1 MVFIT
6 TKSIRILALLLLSS
20 VFIMGCQTT
29 DESDDQDSSRI
40 WGEPA
45 NGLRCSIIVETTHW
59 SNGDPAIVSVTVE
72 NISEGKIDLRT
83 VPAFTLNDMQ
93 YWCPVNIAGDDRDD
107 HRLPANSRSNISL
120 EKGAQIY
127 SRIDISMLGWDQGI
141 SSIWPWENLYSIVP
155 TGKYMLRLD
164 IEIVDG
170 SEPSWVRSNEVS
182 LEISVKM

>member
-1 MVFIT
+1 MNFAYT
-6 TKSIRILALLLLSS
+6 SSMRILTLLLLSS

-29 DESDDQDSSRI
+29 DESNDQDSSRV
-40 WGEPA
+40 WGKPS
-45 NGLRCSIIVETTHW
+45 NGLRCSIIVKTTHW

-72 NISEGKIDLRT
+72 NISEGKIDLKT
-83 VPAFTLNDMQ
+83 IPAFTLNDMQ
-93 YWCPVNIAGDDRDD
+93 YWCPVNIAGDD
-107 HRLPANSRSNISL
+107 HSLPANARSNISL
-120 EKGAQIY
+120 EKGAQID
-127 SRIDISMLGWDQGI
+127 SRIDISMLGWDRGI

-182 LEISVKM
+182 VEISAKM